1 MQESL
6 EVPKPIITMGIIKT
20 KEDLKTYIKE
30 DYNRYSVKPNIKT
43 LLLGNY
49 NNYRIA
55 KYLRTLR
62 RLEFL
67 YNNLKN
73 PFYKFLYVIYK
84 HYFYRLQWRY
94 HIFIEPNV
102 VGKGFSIVH
111 LGYIWIDQS
120 AIIGDYCTILPRVL
134 IGKKKPGVPQPCI
147 FIGDYC
153 YIGTGVTILGPVKIG
168 DNVTIGAN
176 SVVTHDIPDNAVV
189 AGNPARIIKMKS

>member
-67 YNNLKN
+67 YNNLKS

-134 IGKKKPGVPQPCI
+134 IGKKTRSPSTMYFHWGLLLYRDGCD
-147 FIGDYC
+147 GY
-153 YIGTGVTILGPVKIG
+153 
-168 DNVTIGAN
+168 
-176 SVVTHDIPDNAVV
+176 
-189 AGNPARIIKMKS
+189 